1 MSIRGKM
8 KEEKCMLCHELKF
21 DYYPAGSGEDL
32 PYCEEHL
39 AYMIETERLY
49 QIRLANR
56 E

>member
-49 QIRLANR
+49 AIRLANR